1 MKAFTTTTSKVI
13 PIAIKDVDTDMLI
26 PAQYLTSTS
35 EDPAFWGEKLF
46 QRFRD
51 RDPEFPLNLEKYKG
65 AQIIVAKENF
75 GCGSSR
81 EHAVWALLGHG
92 IRVVIAPSF
101 ADIFTS
107 NSAKNGLVLVQLE
120 TSDIEKLLL
129 DSNKTDLE
137 ITVSLIDQT
146 VALPDGRIVKFEFD
160 AFRKDCILKGLDDLD
175 YILSFSKE
183 IDTWNTQ
190 RSKNLFYTTQKANR

>member
-35 EDPAFWGEKLF
+35 EDPSFWGEKLF

-51 RDPEFPLNLEKYKG
+51 SDPEFPLNLEKYKN

-107 NSAKNGLVLVQLE
+107 NSSKNGLVLVQLE
-120 TSDIEKLLL
+120 TDEIEKLLL
-129 DSNKTDLE
+129 DSSKMDLE
-137 ITVSLIDQT
+137 VTVSLVDQT
-146 VALPDGRIVKFEFD
+146 VTLPNGKILKFEFD
-160 AFRKDCILKGLDDLD
+160 PFRKDCILKGLDDLD
-175 YILSFSKE
+175 YILSYSKE
-183 IDTWNTQ
+183 IDSWNTQ
-190 RSKNLFYTTQKANR
+190 RSKNIFYSTQKSNR